1 MRISDWSSDVCS
13 SDLAFA
19 IALSIPLDVVAA
31 LRPNSL
37 LDRVCLWIAVLGQ
50 AMPSFWFAL
59 MLILVLGVWWRLLPI
74 SGTGSL
80 LPSLL
85 PAIAP
90 GYHAAPATMRLTP
103 AGMDAGLGS
112 DSIRTAPAKLGTTT
126 ARGK

>member
-1 MRISDWSSDVCS
+1 MLLGALA
-13 SDLAFA
+13 LAFA
-19 IALSIPLDVVAA
+19 IALSIPLGVVAA

-80 LPSLL
+80 LHRSEE
-85 PAIAP
+85 
-90 GYHAAPATMRLTP
+90 R
-103 AGMDAGLGS
+103 
-112 DSIRTAPAKLGTTT
+112 RV
-126 ARGK
+126 GKECVSTCSSRWSPVH